1 MQLKNYLFTIAIFCL
16 TPLGAVAQSD
26 GRIFLSRDQG
36 ESWVRADRGFPV
48 DESVNAMVL
57 SDNHVVLAT
66 EEHGIIIS
74 DDGLKSWHTSSNGI
88 GNQKV
93 KALLVYQN
101 LILAGTSANGVF
113 ISYNQGISWVASS
126 RGLGADLTIRC
137 FLGNESSILVGTDNG
152 IYISHD
158 LGKTWVVTMHGVQLN
173 TFTEADGKI
182 FAATN
187 LGALR
192 STDFGKTWSWIWKER
207 AVLNLAL
214 EGNRLITFDIPFGKI
229 YIGVDYGTFWMPSFD
244 LPYTQ
249 LIFRITPASSPLL
262 ISTWKNEFKSLR
274 TTRTFRYDGLP
285 EKKSFSKILVTPYG
299 ILVAV
304 SADGC

>member
-1 MQLKNYLFTIAIFCL
+1 MQLKTHIFTIVILCL
-16 TPLGAVAQSD
+16 TTLGAGAQSD

-36 ESWVRADRGFPV
+36 ESWLRADTGFPQ

-57 SDNHVVLAT
+57 SVNHVVLAT
-66 EEHGIIIS
+66 EKHGIMVS
-74 DDGLKSWHTSSNGI
+74 SDGLKSWHPSSHGI

-93 KALLVYQN
+93 NALLVYQN
-101 LILAGTSANGVF
+101 ILLAGTSANGIF
-113 ISYNQGISWVASS
+113 ISYNQGNSWEPSS
-126 RGLGADLTIRC
+126 KGLGADLTIRC
-137 FLGNESSILVGTDNG
+137 FLATTSSILVGTDNG
-152 IYISHD
+152 IYSSRD
-158 LGKTWVVTMHGVQLN
+158 LGKTWTMTMHGVQLN
-173 TFTEADGKI
+173 TFTEANGKL

-192 STDFGKTWSWIWKER
+192 STDFGKSWDWIWKER
-207 AVLNLAL
+207 AVLNLSA
-214 EGNRLITFDIPFGKI
+214 EGTKLITFDVPFGKV
-229 YIGVDYGTFWMPSFD
+229 YVGVDYGTFWMPSFD

-249 LIFRITPASSPLL
+249 LIFRITPASTPLL
-262 ISTWKNEFKSLR
+262 ISTWQNEFKSLR
-274 TTRTFRYDGLP
+274 TTRAFRYDGLP